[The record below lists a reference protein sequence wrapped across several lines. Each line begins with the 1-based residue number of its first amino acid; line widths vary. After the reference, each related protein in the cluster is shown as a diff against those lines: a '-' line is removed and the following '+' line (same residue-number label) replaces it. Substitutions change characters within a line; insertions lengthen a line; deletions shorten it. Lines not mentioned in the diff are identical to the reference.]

1 MLINLINSSML
12 KRTILSIST
21 LSLLGLLSACS
32 SSSSTSQDD
41 RYQMKNDRAP
51 QSAPDVSKVEDA
63 HPKYE
68 PYSRQGNKRTYTVRG
83 KSYTVMPSA
92 KDFSQSGYASW
103 YGSKF
108 HGHLTSNGETYDMY
122 SMSAAHKTLPLPSY
136 VKVTNEA
143 NNKQVIVRVN
153 DRGPFHEGRII
164 DLSYAAAYK
173 LDMLGSG
180 TAKVNIE
187 TIHIESPE
195 SMALDELKDDSVHI
209 IQVVASKDQVRIN
222 VLAKELEA
230 KYKVPASV
238 ESANGFYRLLL
249 GPIGQSYLANKLL
262 LQIKQDGYPQSYLRA
277 PTKK

>member
-1 MLINLINSSML
+1 MIQNDML
-12 KRTILSIST
+12 KKSL
-21 LSLLGLLSACS
+21 LSLSAIALCGALSACS
-32 SSSSTSQDD
+32 SSSPTSQDD
-41 RYQMKNDRAP
+41 RYQLKDDRAP
-51 QSAPDVSKVEDA
+51 KSAPDVSKVEDA

-68 PYSRQGNKRTYTVRG
+68 PYSRQGNKQKYTVRG
-83 KSYTVMPSA
+83 KSYNVLPSA
-92 KDFSQSGYASW
+92 KDFKQSGNASW

-136 VKVTNEA
+136 VRVTNEA

-173 LDMLGSG
+173 IGMLDHG
-180 TAKVNIE
+180 TAKVSIE

-195 SMALDELKDDSVHI
+195 SMALDGLKDTSEHV

-222 VLAKELEA
+222 VLAKQLEA
-230 KYKVPASV
+230 KYQVTARV
-238 ESANGFYRLLL
+238 ESANGFYRLQL

-262 LQIKQDGYPQSYLRA
+262 LQLKQDGYPNSYLLA
-277 PTKK
+277 PKK